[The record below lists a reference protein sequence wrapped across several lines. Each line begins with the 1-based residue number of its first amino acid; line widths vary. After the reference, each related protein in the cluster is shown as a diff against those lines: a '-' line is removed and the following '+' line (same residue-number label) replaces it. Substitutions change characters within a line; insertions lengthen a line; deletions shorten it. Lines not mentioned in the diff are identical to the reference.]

1 MNPVEPRWNE
11 LLTLARKHLQEIGVS
26 NSGWVWGGGTVLMLR
41 HEHRLSW
48 DIDLFLNDPQLLS
61 YLSPR
66 LNDSIAEDID
76 QYSEQGNH
84 LRCFVD
90 DVGEI
95 DYLLVAPVLDMEPE
109 LMEIEGHGT
118 LQVMSDREILA
129 QKIYYRGFGFTG
141 RDLFDFATVTTI
153 RPELL
158 EDVELQRIAEIRRNA
173 LASRLQSSDLKDG
186 FESVRVHKKATVHL
200 NFDEARHALQVW
212 LGIDP
217 VEPQPET
224 SSGPSI

>member
-141 RDLFDFATVTTI
+141 RDLFDFATITTI

-158 EDVELQRIAEIRRNA
+158 DDAELYKTASIRKRVLTARMSSPGLKEEFDNV
-173 LASRLQSSDLKDG
+173 RL
-186 FESVRVHKKATVHL
+186 HKNATVQL
-200 NFDEARHALQVW
+200 SFDEARTKLENW